1 MTRKSDTLPCGCRR
15 DGTYICLDH
24 KRKSLINKGFLTL
37 DFLADLEDI
46 TSPIGIGPIEV
57 GEDQNDQSRTRKTS

>member
-1 MTRKSDTLPCGCRR
+1 MPSTDRSLPCGCRL
-15 DGTYICLDH
+15 DGGYICPDH
-24 KRKSLINKGFLTL
+24 ERKSPINKGFLAL
-37 DFLADLEDI
+37 DFMSGLWDI